1 MPKQSRRSKR
11 VGSSPITP
19 QPTATSRTRVGSG
32 PVTPQPTAASRT
44 RAGSNPIT
52 PQPTATSRTRVGSS
66 PITPQPTATS
76 RTQRTPRNS
85 PLTQDDIPALV
96 REVVQTISRGGHP
109 TRDVPAAVNYVT
121 PAHPIESNEQIQR
134 PLASTRA
141 TSGGAITESAALT
154 QEDIPSLVQQVL
166 QALPGATTHNNNA
179 GDHHPPQQSISGSS
193 TSIEQ
198 SSQPPPSEL

>member
-1 MPKQSRRSKR
+1 M
-11 VGSSPITP
+11 
-19 QPTATSRTRVGSG
+19 
-32 PVTPQPTAASRT
+32 
-44 RAGSNPIT
+44 
-52 PQPTATSRTRVGSS
+52 
-66 PITPQPTATS
+66 
-76 RTQRTPRNS
+76 
-85 PLTQDDIPALV
+85 
-96 REVVQTISRGGHP
+96 VQTISRGGHP

-121 PAHPIESNEQIQR
+121 PAYLIESNVEQIQR
-134 PLASTRA
+134 LLTSTRA